1 MEPLTVPG
9 SLDSLEAIG
18 EYVRGVAAAAQLDRR
33 EAYKLRLAIDEIAT
47 NIALYGYERAGIAG
61 QIELRASTTPGALT
75 IIIEDT
81 APPFDPTAQH
91 APDDLDAPLDQRK
104 IGGLGIFLALKAVDR
119 FTHEYSEGRNRN
131 TLVIERPRQT
141 DDRPAHK
148 GSPSEV

>member
-18 EYVRGVAAAAQLDRR
+18 EYVRSVAAAAQLDRR

-47 NIALYGYERAGIAG
+47 NIVLYGYERAGITG
-61 QIELRASTTPGALT
+61 RIELRASITPGALT
-75 IIIEDT
+75 IVIEDT
-81 APPFDPTAQH
+81 APPFDPTAQQ
-91 APDDLDAPLDQRK
+91 APEDLGAPLNQRK

-119 FTHEYSEGRNRN
+119 FTHAYSGGRNRN
-131 TLVIERPRQT
+131 TLVVERARQT
-141 DDRPAHK
+141 DERPARE